1 MSFANASIE
10 PRVRR
15 LVADRLGV
23 SAEDLIPEASLADE
37 LAVDSLD
44 LLEIAIAVEADLG
57 ITVAEHALADV
68 HSYADLVNLVASL
81 VEETRR
87 PDAVLAPAVLAT
99 VVPGEGDP
107 RRGGIQRALLLTPYA
122 AETVA
127 EDAVRAGPGARL
139 EITLRGRVV
148 GGTVAHVRALFARLV
163 ERGVP
168 VRVEPEPLAHL
179 AGSRPAA

>member
-1 MSFANASIE
+1 MSPANAALE

-99 VVPGEGDP
+99 VVPG
-107 RRGGIQRALLLTPYA
+107 
-122 AETVA
+122 
-127 EDAVRAGPGARL
+127 
-139 EITLRGRVV
+139 
-148 GGTVAHVRALFARLV
+148 
-163 ERGVP
+163 
-168 VRVEPEPLAHL
+168 
-179 AGSRPAA
+179 